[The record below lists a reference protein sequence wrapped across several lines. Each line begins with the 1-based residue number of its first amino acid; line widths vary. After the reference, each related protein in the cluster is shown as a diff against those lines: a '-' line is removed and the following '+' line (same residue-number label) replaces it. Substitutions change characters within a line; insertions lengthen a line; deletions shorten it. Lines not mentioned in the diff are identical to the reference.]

1 MTTFTLNRVAAVLG
15 TGLLA
20 LTLAACASG
29 SDTGTA
35 QAATSTASPVDTDTT
50 GGESAESTQLAGLT
64 LVDGWVKAADS
75 GMSAAFGVLENPTDS
90 DLAVV
95 GVSSPVSSQ
104 MQLHETVVVDGAM
117 KMQQVDSFT
126 VPAGGTFVLEPGGNH
141 LMFMDLTTPVAPGD
155 DVDLTLDLADG
166 STYSVTVQARE
177 FAGADEEYVG
187 GEMDGMDMHE
197 DDHAEH

>member
-75 GMSAAFGVLENPTDS
+75 GMSAAFGVLENPTDA

-177 FAGADEEYVG
+177 FTGADEEYVG
-187 GEMDGMDMHE
+187 GEMNGMDMHE

>member
-1 MTTFTLNRVAAVLG
+1 
-15 TGLLA
+15 
-20 LTLAACASG
+20 
-29 SDTGTA
+29 
-35 QAATSTASPVDTDTT
+35 
-50 GGESAESTQLAGLT
+50 
-64 LVDGWVKAADS
+64 
-75 GMSAAFGVLENPTDS
+75 MSAAFGVLENPTDA

-177 FAGADEEYVG
+177 FTGADEEYVG
-187 GEMDGMDMHE
+187 GEMNGMDMHE

>member
-95 GVSSPVSSQ
+95 GVSSTVSSQ

-166 STYSVTVQARE
+166 STCSVTVQARE
-177 FAGADEEYVG
+177 FTGADEEYVG

>member
-75 GMSAAFGVLENPTDS
+75 GMSAAFGVLENPTDA

-126 VPAGGTFVLEPGGNH
+126 VPAGGTFVLEPGGSH

-177 FAGADEEYVG
+177 FTGADEEYVG
-187 GEMDGMDMHE
+187 GEMNGMDMHE